1 MHSKTI
7 IFVVL
12 CVYGFVTSV
21 ESKPFR
27 TDVPEETS
35 LNNDYLPKKFH
46 IQKIGRKDTAIIDDL
61 ENPIFSEH
69 NENGISDEDLNSFPS
84 INTNRV
90 GFGHLLKALA
100 IWNAAREYNLYGNKK
115 FIPNT
120 DTQQALITSA

>member
-7 IFVVL
+7 IFVAL

-21 ESKPFR
+21 DCKPLR
-27 TDVPEETS
+27 TDLPEES
-35 LNNDYLPKKFH
+35 QLNNVYLPKKFH
-46 IQKIGRKDTAIIDDL
+46 IQKIGRKDTTTIDDL

-69 NENGISDEDLNSFPS
+69 NENGINDEDFNSSPS
-84 INTNRV
+84 PNANRV

-115 FIPNT
+115 FTPNV